1 LGITIN
7 NNKQKFLKMG
17 NLKKTDLATTV
28 NITTTYAG
36 EWAAKYVSCA
46 LLKSSTI
53 DDGGVTVMP
62 NVKYKSVISKVST
75 GDLIADGT
83 CDFDASS
90 SVDLDEVVLA
100 PEEFQV
106 NLQLCKK
113 DFIDTWQGIQ
123 MGYSAWNPNGLPTS
137 FADYLVA
144 YVASKVASQ
153 NEVNVWQG
161 ETGNAGEYDGLET
174 LATCAPAP
182 QKLTGAVLD
191 ISNIITQM
199 QLVVDAIPNSLYGSE
214 DLKLYISASA
224 AKLYVRALGGFT
236 ATIGAAGTD
245 NRGTQWFNN
254 GSLSFGGIPVF
265 VGRGMSD
272 DFMMAAESSNL
283 FFGTGLMSD
292 YNEVRTIDMS
302 ETDGSQN
309 VRIVMRFTAG
319 MAIGC
324 CDDVVTYTGS

>member
-1 LGITIN
+1 
-7 NNKQKFLKMG
+7 MG
-17 NLKKTDLATTV
+17 NLKKTELATTL

-36 EWAAKYVSCA
+36 EFASKYISCA

-62 NVKYKSVISKVST
+62 NVKYKSVIQKVST
-75 GDLIADGT
+75 GDLIADGS

-90 SVDLDEVVLA
+90 SVTLDEVVLQ

-113 DFIDTWQGIQ
+113 DFMDTWESIQ

-137 FADYLVA
+137 FADYLIG

-153 NEVNVWQG
+153 NEVNIWQG
-161 ETGNAGEYDGLET
+161 ETGNAGEYDGIET
-174 LATCAPAP
+174 LASCAPAG

-191 ISNIITQM
+191 DTNIISTM
-199 QLVVDAIPNSLYGSE
+199 QDVVNAIPNSLYGSE
-214 DLKLYISASA
+214 DLKLYLSAKG
-224 AKLYVRALGGFT
+224 AKLYIRALGGFT
-236 ATIGAAGTD
+236 ATIGAQGVD
-245 NRGTQWFNN
+245 NKGTQWYNN

-272 DFMMAAESSNL
+272 DFIMASESSNI
-283 FFGTGLMSD
+283 FFGTGLLNED
-292 YNEVRTIDMS
+292 WNEVRVVDMS
-302 ETDGSQN
+302 NVDLSQN
-309 VRIVMRFTAG
+309 VRIAMRFTAG
-319 MAIGC
+319 VAIGC

>member
-1 LGITIN
+1 M
-7 NNKQKFLKMG
+7 K
-17 NLKKTDLATTV
+17 NLKRTDLATTV

-36 EWAAKYVSCA
+36 EWSAKYISCA

-83 CDFDASS
+83 CDFDATSN
-90 SVDLDEVVLA
+90 VDLDEVVLA

-113 DFIDTWQGIQ
+113 DFMDTWQSIQ

-161 ETGNAGEYDGLET
+161 VTGSAGEYDGLET

-191 ISNIITQM
+191 ATNIITQM

-214 DLKLYISASA
+214 DLKIYISANA

-236 ATIGAAGTD
+236 ATIGAQGVD
-245 NRGTQWFNN
+245 NKGTQWFNN

-272 DFMMAAESSNL
+272 DFLMAAESSNL
-283 FFGTGLMSD
+283 FFGTGLLSD
-292 YNEVRTIDMS
+292 YSEVRVIDMS
-302 ETDGSQN
+302 ATDGSQN
-309 VRIVMRFTAG
+309 CRVVMRFTAG